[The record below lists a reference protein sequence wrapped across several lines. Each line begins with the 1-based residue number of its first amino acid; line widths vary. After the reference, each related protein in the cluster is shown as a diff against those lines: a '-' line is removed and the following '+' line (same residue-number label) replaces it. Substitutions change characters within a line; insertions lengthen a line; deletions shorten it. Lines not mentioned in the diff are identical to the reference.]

1 MSILFDH
8 MKLDEDMLPDKVED
22 VITPPSFDYNNY
34 VSDITC
40 LYEDYKHCLVKNDPP
55 KAREETMSC
64 EKQTMNSDCESFLC
78 ILKETLNGTHHA
90 KKTVSPGL
98 VFQLVENHSKSSH
111 TWMLTDVIDFIM
123 QVETLSF
130 DIPVLQELDFY
141 QFNQQA
147 REEESITE
155 LTSEEFIQIQ
165 GKSADVPLVQATP
178 PKITPA
184 PLAPTLSPKTPAS
197 VPVPAPQAVT
207 AAPEQE
213 SQPYDDNE
221 DIDSDS
227 EDTVETSGEV
237 RTQRQIVVN
246 KAPNPSSSNKKT
258 ASKGKN
264 KNNRK
269 KTKGA
274 KKAASKT
281 EQSSSSSN
289 DANTNSAKSGDSGS
303 KGSKKAAS
311 KTEQSSSSSNDAN
324 TNSAKSG
331 DSGSKGSKKAAS
343 KTEQSSSSSSDANTN
358 SANSG
363 DSGSRR
369 SSKRIAETQLTNSNS
384 KAAKKST
391 KVEFDSDTDTEE
403 EASSSSAAGSRVS
416 SRMKELRETT
426 QKIVFPHLATEDVT
440 DSVTKKAPM
449 AKKTYEARQR
459 VTLPD
464 KTGRKRIP
472 FSFEEEEAILAGYDK
487 WGPQNWEQI
496 RTDPEFSEILKA
508 RTNVD
513 LKDKFRNLL
522 KKGAVP

>member
-264 KNNRK
+264 KNNSK

-289 DANTNSAKSGDSGS
+289 DANTNSA
-303 KGSKKAAS
+303 
-311 KTEQSSSSSNDAN
+311 N
-324 TNSAKSG
+324 SG